1 MTLEEFR
8 KHGHELVDWMTD
20 YFKHVEEY
28 PVKSQVVPGELLRKL
43 PNRAPEEAE
52 KMATI
57 FGDFQKAI
65 LPGITHWQ
73 SPNFYAYFSAN
84 TSYPSIL
91 AEMLTATL
99 GAQCMIWDTSPAA
112 AELEQKV
119 MEWLKRAMGLPRN
132 WEGVIHDTAST
143 ATLISLL
150 TAREQAVRYRI
161 NKTGFSEK
169 DRFRIYC
176 STETHSSIDKA
187 IRVMGIGESNLV
199 KIKTDPNLR
208 LDPALLKQQI
218 AEDIKKGFL
227 PLAVVVTLGTTGT
240 TAVDPLDEIAAITT
254 DFNCWLH
261 VDAAYA
267 GSALFLEEYRWMI
280 NGLDRGDSF
289 VFNPHKWLFTNFDC
303 SAYFVKDK
311 AALIETFQILPEYL
325 KTQSRGSVN
334 DYRDWG
340 IALGRRFRALKL
352 WFVLRKFG
360 LKQIRNTLR
369 NHIAWA
375 GKLADMIKAHPDF
388 ELLVNPLFNL
398 VIFRFRPDQS
408 SGKINAFN
416 QRLLE
421 KLNASGKMYLSHTMI
436 DGKYA
441 LRMCLGQTYLSW
453 PHIEKSWQEIQK
465 MAAELR

>member
-1 MTLEEFR
+1 
-8 KHGHELVDWMTD
+8 
-20 YFKHVEEY
+20 
-28 PVKSQVVPGELLRKL
+28 
-43 PNRAPEEAE
+43 
-52 KMATI
+52 
-57 FGDFQKAI
+57 
-65 LPGITHWQ
+65 
-73 SPNFYAYFSAN
+73 
-84 TSYPSIL
+84 
-91 AEMLTATL
+91 
-99 GAQCMIWDTSPAA
+99 
-112 AELEQKV
+112 
-119 MEWLKRAMGLPRN
+119 
-132 WEGVIHDTAST
+132 
-143 ATLISLL
+143 
-150 TAREQAVRYRI
+150 
-161 NKTGFSEK
+161 
-169 DRFRIYC
+169 
-176 STETHSSIDKA
+176 
-187 IRVMGIGESNLV
+187 MGIGESNLV

-453 PHIEKSWQEIQK
+453 PHIKKSWQEIQK

>member
-8 KHGHELVDWMTD
+8 KHGHELIDWMTD

-43 PNRAPEEAE
+43 PDRAPEEAE

-453 PHIEKSWQEIQK
+453 PHIKKSWQEIQK